1 VRIGYG
7 SSEAVADPSQ
17 ALDYMRYRWPLERG
31 SHYITA
37 LSCCRDAAEGQVPSE
52 VAKEAFIS
60 AAIEA
65 AVLA

>member
-1 VRIGYG
+1 
-7 SSEAVADPSQ
+7 
-17 ALDYMRYRWPLERG
+17 MRYRWPLERG
-31 SHYITA
+31 HHYMNA
-37 LSCCRDAAEGQVPSE
+37 LQCCRDAAEGQVPAE